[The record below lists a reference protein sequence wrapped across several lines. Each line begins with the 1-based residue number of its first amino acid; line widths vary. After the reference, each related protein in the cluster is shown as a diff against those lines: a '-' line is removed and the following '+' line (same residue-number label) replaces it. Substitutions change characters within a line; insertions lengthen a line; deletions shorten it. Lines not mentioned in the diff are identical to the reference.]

1 MSTPMTITR
10 ARERTRLPALGNAII
25 AGLVGNVL
33 VNTVLQALIVRTLI
47 PPLAIIL
54 ALTLV
59 VAGVCAARWR
69 WAPHLAVLWC
79 VLSVIPG
86 LEPYTYNLTHPAQ
99 TGTFI
104 ATLLGLALLLVTV
117 VAGVAAMIYG
127 DQQGAGGYAPRWL
140 RGFLIGL
147 AMFVFGASLVA
158 AIPQDAGAAGVSR
171 EALAALPALTT
182 KDHTFDQPEIRAKI
196 GETVALRLDNADTSM
211 HYLDIDEFNVHVPM
225 PSGESSV
232 AIFKPMQAG
241 TFTFYCH
248 PHADKAAG
256 TGMVGRLIVEP

>member
-1 MSTPMTITR
+1 MTVTQ
-10 ARERTRLPALGNAII
+10 AQVRTRLPILRTVII

-33 VNTVLQALIVRTLI
+33 VNIVLQVLIVRELI

-59 VAGVCAARWR
+59 VAGVCATRWR

-86 LEPYTYNLTHPAQ
+86 LEPYTYNLIHPAQ

-117 VAGVAAMIYG
+117 VAGVVAMIDG
-127 DQQGAGGYAPRWL
+127 DRRVAEGQAPRWL
-140 RGFLIGL
+140 RGFLVGL
-147 AMFVFGASLVA
+147 TTFVLGASLVA
-158 AIPQDAGAAGVSR
+158 AIPQAGATAGVSR

-182 KDHTFDQPEIRAKI
+182 KDHTFDQVEIRAKI

-211 HYLDIDEFNVHVPM
+211 HYLDIDEFNVHAPM

>member
-1 MSTPMTITR
+1 MSTPMTVTR
-10 ARERTRLPALGNAII
+10 AQERTRLPALRNAII
-25 AGLVGNVL
+25 AGLVGNVV
-33 VNTVLQALIVRTLI
+33 VNTVLQALIVRELI

-59 VAGVCAARWR
+59 VAGVCATRWR

-104 ATLLGLALLLVTV
+104 ATLLGLALVLVTV

-140 RGFLIGL
+140 HGFLVGL
-147 AMFVFGASLVA
+147 ATFVLGASLVA
-158 AIPQDAGAAGVSR
+158 AIPQDAVAAGVSR
-171 EALAALPALTT
+171 EALAALPVLKT
-182 KDHTFDQPEIRAKI
+182 KGHKFDQPEIRAKI
-196 GETVALRLDNADTSM
+196 GETVVLRLDNADTSL
-211 HYLDIDEFNVHVPM
+211 HYLDVDEFNVHVPM

>member
-1 MSTPMTITR
+1 MSTPLVVPHTHGR
-10 ARERTRLPALGNAII
+10 RRLPTLRKVMI

-33 VNTVLQALIVRTLI
+33 VNTVLQGLILRTLI
-47 PPLAIIL
+47 PPLVIIL

-59 VAGVCAARWR
+59 VAGICATRWR
-69 WAPHLAVLWC
+69 WAPHLAVFWC
-79 VLSVIPG
+79 VLSVVPG
-86 LEPYTYNLTHPAQ
+86 LEPYYMNLIHPAE

-117 VAGVAAMIYG
+117 VTGGAAIIYG
-127 DQQGAGGYAPRWL
+127 DRQVAEGPAPRWL
-140 RGFLIGL
+140 GGFLIGL
-147 AMFVFGASLVA
+147 ATFGLGASLVA
-158 AIPQDAGAAGVSR
+158 AIPQDAAAGVSSD
-171 EALAALPALTT
+171 ALSTLPALTT
-182 KDHTFDQPEIRAKI
+182 KDFAFDQPEIRAKV

-211 HYLDIDEFNVHVPM
+211 HYLDIDEFNVHAPM
-225 PSGESSV
+225 PSGKRSI
-232 AIFKPMQAG
+232 ALFKPTQAG

>member
-1 MSTPMTITR
+1 MSTPLAVTHMQ
-10 ARERTRLPALGNAII
+10 APARLPTLRAVMI

-33 VNTVLQALIVRTLI
+33 VNIVLQALILRTLI
-47 PPLAIIL
+47 PPLAIIMT
-54 ALTLV
+54 LTLV
-59 VAGVCAARWR
+59 VAGVCATRWR

-79 VLSVIPG
+79 VLSVVAG
-86 LEPYTYNLTHPAQ
+86 LEPYIDSLTRPAE

-104 ATLLGLALLLVTV
+104 DTLLGLALLLVTV
-117 VAGVAAMIYG
+117 VAGGVAMIYG
-127 DQQGAGGYAPRWL
+127 DRQVAEGRTPRWL
-140 RGFLIGL
+140 RGFVNGL
-147 AMFVFGASLVA
+147 ATFVVGASLVA
-158 AIPQDAGAAGVSR
+158 AIPQDTVAAGVSR

-182 KDHTFDQPEIRAKI
+182 KGHKFDQPEIRAKI
-196 GETVALRLDNADTSM
+196 GETVALRLDNADTSL

-225 PSGESSV
+225 PSGDSSV